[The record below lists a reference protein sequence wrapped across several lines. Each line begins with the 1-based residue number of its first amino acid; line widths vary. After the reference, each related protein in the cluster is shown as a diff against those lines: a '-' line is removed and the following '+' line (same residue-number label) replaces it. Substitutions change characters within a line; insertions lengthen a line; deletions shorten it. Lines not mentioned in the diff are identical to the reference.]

1 MQLLI
6 SPESVDLLKSV
17 HEKVR
22 KNEMEGRKERRKDRR
37 IFPRSVAGLVL
48 VWRK

>member
-6 SPESVDLLKSV
+6 SPESVDTWSV
-17 HEKVR
+17 HEKIR